1 MRSMLGFQSM
11 RDFSGCPQAAGP
23 PVYADNTW
31 HREMLAAPTAWR
43 PAMSRFVEPMLL
55 ALALVLMGCA
65 PMPPQPSPPYT
76 GQCDASKA
84 TWAIGKAATADVV
97 ERIRVETG
105 SQVARVLKPGQ
116 VVTMEYS
123 AARVN
128 INVNERNAITGVTCG

>member
-1 MRSMLGFQSM
+1 
-11 RDFSGCPQAAGP
+11 
-23 PVYADNTW
+23 
-31 HREMLAAPTAWR
+31 
-43 PAMSRFVEPMLL
+43 MSRFVEPMLL

-128 INVNERNAITGVTCG
+128 INVNERNAITGVTCGGGRAPFPRRAATTCWRDQMRSSMPTTPECLAQCAQQ